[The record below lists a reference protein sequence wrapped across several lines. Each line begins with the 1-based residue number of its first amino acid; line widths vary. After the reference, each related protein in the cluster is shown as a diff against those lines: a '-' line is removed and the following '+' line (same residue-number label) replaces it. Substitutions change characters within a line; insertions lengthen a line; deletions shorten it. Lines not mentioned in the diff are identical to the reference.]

1 MLAASTRA
9 GMDAA
14 TVWVTASDKEA
25 ASVNADAVAVVDTD
39 TVVVTDMDAVAVAVP
54 VRSDEALP
62 IQNNLV
68 CSRHLVVRC
77 QEFVGAP

>member
-1 MLAASTRA
+1 MLAASTCA
-9 GMDAA
+9 GMYAA
-14 TVWVTASDKEA
+14 TVWMTASEKEA

-39 TVVVTDMDAVAVAVP
+39 IVVVTAMDVVAVP